1 MVPISLIKQILGETK
16 ISIKELARRTQ
27 IYDLLRTGV
36 KNRIYMTTVTN
47 VLKTNVNT
55 SVNTFRKT
63 YLNLLTLLTL
73 SHLTSYFFP

>member
-36 KNRIYMTTVTN
+36 KKRIYMTTVTN